1 MSGSFQLASFLDG
14 FVQSYD
20 FDGVQNVV
28 VRLSRKEGL
37 QDKSA
42 ILVNAHFDSVPQVFQ
57 IHFII
62 AFLSTVIVI
71 LAGSG
76 CQ

>member
-14 FVQSYD
+14 FLQSY
-20 FDGVQNVV
+20 DGVQNVV
-28 VRLSRKEGL
+28 VRLSRKDGL